1 MCVGSIG
8 AGSEELK
15 IRRASIVQFTA
26 ALPPPLRRLP
36 SCPTVYYAWQGTR
49 QGVIALILE
58 VYDVSSSA
66 AAVRCRS
73 PPPAGLLLLFF
84 QTKQKDGRYTTTKF
98 YYRIRDHQKRNS
110 KKCATGARLV
120 QALLSSKNGPID
132 SCPTATSLWYLSA
145 SPFLYVCCLSLS
157 IHNVHLWLFAL
168 AARDDQRI
176 GFLFAALSSARR

>member
-66 AAVRCRS
+66 AAVLLGCFFSKQNKKTEDTQQRS
-73 PPPAGLLLLFF
+73 FIIELETIKKGTQKSAPPARALF
-84 QTKQKDGRYTTTKF
+84 K
-98 YYRIRDHQKRNS
+98 HS
-110 KKCATGARLV
+110 
-120 QALLSSKNGPID
+120 
-132 SCPTATSLWYLSA
+132 
-145 SPFLYVCCLSLS
+145 
-157 IHNVHLWLFAL
+157 
-168 AARDDQRI
+168 
-176 GFLFAALSSARR
+176 

>member
-1 MCVGSIG
+1 MCRID
-8 AGSEELK
+8 
-15 IRRASIVQFTA
+15 RRWERGVKNTA
-26 ALPPPLRRLP
+26 CQHCAVYGRSSPTPPPAAELSYCILCMAGDSSGSYCAHLRSVRCVLL
-36 SCPTVYYAWQGTR
+36 R
-49 QGVIALILE
+49 
-58 VYDVSSSA
+58 SSSA
-66 AAVRCRS
+66 AW
-73 PPPAGLLLLFF
+73 LLFF

-132 SCPTATSLWYLSA
+132 SGPTATSLWYLSA